1 MTFNTMRG
9 EMFSEKPY
17 PTFNRKRLLD
27 IPIFGLLIVYLLF
40 WVNPSDILSTS
51 FHPPITHKVRSGETL
66 WEIAKKY
73 NIPMALIIEAN
84 DIKDPSKLR
93 INQSLKIPPPDFSKK
108 DTYRDSELKKGVYYR
123 LRKGD
128 TLWEL
133 SRTYQVSIN
142 KIKEANDIDS
152 PKKLRIGKVIF
163 IPMTEAQLRTF
174 QSGETLKNSL
184 RKRLKLHRVKQRG
197 WKYIVIH
204 HSGTDSGNA
213 ASFNYYHKH
222 TRHMTNGLAYHFVI
236 TNGNKDPDGKV
247 EIGDRWRKQLHG
259 GHVKSEYFND
269 VGIGICLV
277 GNFQNYS
284 PTKKQIRSLSAL
296 LHVIQEMTKIPSN
309 RMMGHGDI
317 KKEYTLCPG
326 KYFPM
331 KRIKKMLMF

>member
-1 MTFNTMRG
+1 MFFKKSYSMFDQRILLNT
-9 EMFSEKPY
+9 
-17 PTFNRKRLLD
+17 L
-27 IPIFGLLIVYLLF
+27 IFGLLTVCSCLLF
-40 WVNPSDILSTS
+40 LVNPPSILSTS

-73 NIPMALIIEAN
+73 NIPMGLIIEAN
-84 DIKDPSKLR
+84 DIKDPSRLR

-108 DTYRDSELKKGVYYR
+108 DTNRHPELKKGVYYR
-123 LRKGD
+123 LIKGD

-152 PKKLRIGKVIF
+152 PKKLRVGKVIF
-163 IPMTEAQLRTF
+163 IPMTETQLKMF
-174 QSGETLKNSL
+174 QSNETLKNSL
-184 RKRLKLHRVKQRG
+184 RKRLKLRGVKQRD

-204 HSGTDSGNA
+204 HSATDIGNA
-213 ASFNYYHKH
+213 ASFNYYHKYK
-222 TRHMTNGLAYHFVI
+222 RHMTNGLAYHFVI
-236 TNGNKDPDGKV
+236 TNGNKGPDGKI
-247 EIGDRWRKQLHG
+247 EIGNRWKKQLQG
-259 GHVKSEYFND
+259 GHVKSEYINET
-269 VGIGICLV
+269 GIGVCLV
-277 GNFQNYS
+277 GNFQKYS

-296 LHVIQEMTKIPSN
+296 LQVIQEMTRIPSN
-309 RMMGHGDI
+309 RITGHGDI